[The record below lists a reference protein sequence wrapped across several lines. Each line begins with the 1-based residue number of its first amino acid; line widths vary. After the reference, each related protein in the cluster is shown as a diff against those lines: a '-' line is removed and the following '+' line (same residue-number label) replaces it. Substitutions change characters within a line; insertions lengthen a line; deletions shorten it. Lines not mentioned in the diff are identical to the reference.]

1 MKIYFLIFWFAN
13 LKVYKLLL
21 YMVFALKCLAFLAG
35 ILLYLVYS
43 SYTLLGYL
51 PAIISALII
60 LIYNLIQ
67 VAVIE
72 PLPKKYHSTK
82 GYKYEASRD
91 LIF

>member
-21 YMVFALKCLAFLAG
+21 HMVFALKYLAFLAG
-35 ILLYLVYS
+35 ILLYSVCS
-43 SYTLLGYL
+43 SYTFLGYL

-60 LIYNLIQ
+60 LIYSLNQ

-72 PLPKKYHSTK
+72 PLPKKS
-82 GYKYEASRD
+82 
-91 LIF
+91 